1 MDKFGNSLVIGASL
15 GDIVTAED
23 ARTNP
28 ERDQTDESLRVERER
43 TDLAFTDDLAASD
56 EAADEVIRRARA
68 RADDVLA
75 AARAKTDEG
84 TTLANVRISA
94 NVARQRAHEDD
105 VMESERAD
113 ADDTVRAERAETA
126 ALLAQEREETDKDLL
141 SERVR
146 SDDALATR
154 DAFLEVVS
162 HDLRNMLTS
171 IMAAA
176 TLISR
181 DVQQVDHDHVAPV
194 VAHTQRIQRSSAR
207 MNRLI
212 GDLVDVASIEAGM
225 LAVVPEIG
233 DPAQVVAEAVAA
245 LRAQALVEGVALV
258 AEDAPVRALAVFD
271 PARILQVLTNL
282 LGNAIKFTPR
292 NGKVV
297 VRLERAGDDVRVD
310 VSDTGPGIPADQL
323 EAIFGRFVQVAKN
336 DRRGV
341 GLGLY
346 ISKSIVQGHGGRIW
360 AASRLGEGS
369 TFSFTLP
376 VHVGSDAGAVR

>member
-1 MDKFGNSLVIGASL
+1 M
-15 GDIVTAED
+15 TAED

-28 ERDQTDESLRVERER
+28 ERDQTDESLRVEREM
-43 TDLAFTDDLAASD
+43 TDLAFTNDLAASD

-94 NVARQRAHEDD
+94 SVARQRAYEDD
-105 VMESERAD
+105 VMESERAE

-126 ALLAQEREETDKDLL
+126 ALLSQEREETDKDLL

-181 DVQQVDHDHVAPV
+181 DVQQVDHVAPV

-297 VRLERAGDDVRVD
+297 VRLERAGDDVRID

-323 EAIFGRFVQVAKN
+323 EAIFGRFVQVTKN

-376 VHVGSDAGAVR
+376 VHVESAAGAVR